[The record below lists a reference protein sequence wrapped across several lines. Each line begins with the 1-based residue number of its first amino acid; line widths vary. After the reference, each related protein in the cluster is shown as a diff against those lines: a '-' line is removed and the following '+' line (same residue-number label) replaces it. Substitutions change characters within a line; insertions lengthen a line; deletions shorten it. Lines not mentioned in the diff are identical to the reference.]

1 MSQKLRIFALGG
13 NEISPTGLTDPQ
25 TGKALVPDIKM
36 QWERSQ
42 KTMEIIGD
50 IIALEQE
57 SMFVL
62 AHGNGP
68 QVGNILRRS
77 ELAAEHVFP
86 LPLDVC
92 GADSQGAIGYMLAQ
106 LTNSMHVRGV
116 NKVACEIITQV
127 EVDGNDPAFQ
137 DPGKFIGSAMT
148 KTEADSAKTELG
160 WDVKMYKKN
169 DAGEEIWRRVVPSPL
184 PMNVVEIEAIEAL
197 LNAGQVPIAVGGGGI
212 PVVKVAPKTE
222 NGKQVYESRFGI
234 KFDSKTLDT
243 KADVFCGVEGV
254 IDKDLASSL
263 LGNIL
268 KDRAAARGQEMEADF
283 FIFTDVDGAKLN
295 YQQPNQVD
303 LRTITVSEAEKLIA
317 EGHFAAGSMGPKIQA
332 CVDFVKRGGK
342 SASITRCDLYKET
355 VEGTSGTTI
364 IAD

>member
-1 MSQKLRIFALGG
+1 MAKKLRIFALGG

-25 TGKALVPDIKM
+25 TGKSIVPDIKM
-36 QWERSQ
+36 QWERTQ
-42 KTMEIIGD
+42 KTMELIGD
-50 IIALEQE
+50 IVASEQD
-57 SMFVL
+57 SMFVV

-77 ELAAEHVFP
+77 ELAEEHIFP

-116 NKVACEIITQV
+116 NKVACEVVTQV
-127 EVDGNDPAFQ
+127 VVDGDDPAFQ

-148 KTEADSAKTELG
+148 KVEAEKAERELG
-160 WDVKMYKKN
+160 WQVKMYKKN
-169 DAGEEIWRRVVPSPL
+169 DAGQEIWRRVVPSPL
-184 PMNVVEIEAIEAL
+184 PKSVVEIEAIEAL
-197 LNAGQVPIAVGGGGI
+197 LKAGQVPIAVGGGGI
-212 PVVKVAPKTE
+212 PVVKVTPKTE

-234 KFDSKTLDT
+234 KFDNRTLDG

-268 KDRAAARGQEMEADF
+268 RDRAEARGEEVDAEF

-295 YQQPNQVD
+295 YQQPDQID
-303 LRTITVSEAEKLIA
+303 LRTVTVSEAEKLIA

-342 SASITRCDLYKET
+342 SASITRCDLFKET
-355 VEGTSGTTI
+355 IEGTSGTTI
-364 IAD
+364 IPG